1 MEDIKKNI
9 TEEEKKDEVSS
20 SVNNENIFVLSKPVK
35 FEGKTYEKIDFSPFL
50 DATFEQI
57 DTARRQTIML
67 GAGNDYY
74 MERSYTFVANLASE
88 VLNLPVELFLKFP
101 ISDAMPFRN
110 MVNRFL

>member
-1 MEDIKKNI
+1 MEDAKKNT
-9 TEEEKKDEVSS
+9 TEESKNTVAT
-20 SVNNENIFVLSKPVK
+20 NMENDNILVLSKPVK

-50 DATFEQI
+50 EATFEDI

-88 VLNLPVELFLKFP
+88 VLNMPVELFLKLS
-101 ISDAMPFRN
+101 ISDAMPLRN